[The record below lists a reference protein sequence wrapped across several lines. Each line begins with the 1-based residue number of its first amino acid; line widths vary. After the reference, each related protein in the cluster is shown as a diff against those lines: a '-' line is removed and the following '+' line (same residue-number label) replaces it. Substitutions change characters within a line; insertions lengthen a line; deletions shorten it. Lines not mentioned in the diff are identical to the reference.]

1 MHHWV
6 VLAARWYCAAAALM
20 RGHRADLWR
29 YAQAMGRAVVLLV
42 LLCHLRAVL
51 PAMLLADRLAMRRSR
66 AAHHRAA
73 VQAMCRLLRQEPWVC
88 TADRAVLLIH
98 WAGIWPYAEVL
109 LCLVR
114 AVLFVLLVVLA
125 NRPMAAQYA

>member
-1 MHHWV
+1 
-6 VLAARWYCAAAALM
+6 
-20 RGHRADLWR
+20 
-29 YAQAMGRAVVLLV
+29 
-42 LLCHLRAVL
+42 
-51 PAMLLADRLAMRRSR
+51 
-66 AAHHRAA
+66 
-73 VQAMCRLLRQEPWVC
+73 MCRLLRQDPWVC

>member
-1 MHHWV
+1 M
-6 VLAARWYCAAAALM
+6 L
-20 RGHRADLWR
+20 
-29 YAQAMGRAVVLLV
+29 VVLLV
-42 LLCHLRAVL
+42 LIIPVAVAACHLRAVL
-51 PAMLLADRLAMRRSR
+51 LAMVLADRLAMRRSR

-73 VQAMCRLLRQEPWVC
+73 AQAMCRLLRQEPWVC

>member
-1 MHHWV
+1 MTMAMM
-6 VLAARWYCAAAALM
+6 VLMLLAS
-20 RGHRADLWR
+20 
-29 YAQAMGRAVVLLV
+29 AV
-42 LLCHLRAVL
+42 LCHLRAVL
-51 PAMLLADRLAMRRSR
+51 LAMVLADRLAMRRSR

-73 VQAMCRLLRQEPWVC
+73 AQAMCRLLRQEPWVC

>member
-1 MHHWV
+1 M
-6 VLAARWYCAAAALM
+6 
-20 RGHRADLWR
+20 
-29 YAQAMGRAVVLLV
+29 LV
-42 LLCHLRAVL
+42 LVLTILTLVAACHLRAVL
-51 PAMLLADRLAMRRSR
+51 PVVLLADRLAMRRCR
-66 AAHHRAA
+66 VVRHRAA
-73 VQAMCRLLRQEPWVC
+73 AQAMCRLLRQEPWVC

>member
-1 MHHWV
+1 M
-6 VLAARWYCAAAALM
+6 
-20 RGHRADLWR
+20 
-29 YAQAMGRAVVLLV
+29 LV
-42 LLCHLRAVL
+42 LVLMLLASAVLCHLRAV
-51 PAMLLADRLAMRRSR
+51 LLADRLAMRRSR

-73 VQAMCRLLRQEPWVC
+73 AQAMCRLLRQEPWVC